1 MTALAV
7 TLAVQLIQA
16 VELKMLAAAAVLLT
30 QAVDVNQLPLAAVA
44 VALHQ
49 AADANPLLLVVVAA
63 VLLLHVEL
71 NRLVALA
78 QAVVAKLHQ
87 AAVAKPAAAS
97 HVASHS
103 WNCCVQPRLRRI
115 A

>member
-7 TLAVQLIQA
+7 TLAEQLIRA
-16 VELKMLAAAAVLLT
+16 AELKMLVALA
-30 QAVDVNQLPLAAVA
+30 QAVVVNLLPLAAVA
-44 VALHQ
+44 VALLQ
-49 AADANPLLLVVVAA
+49 AADANLLLLAVVAA
-63 VLLLHVEL
+63 VLLRPAEL

-78 QAVVAKLHQ
+78 QAVVAKLLQ

-97 HVASHS
+97 HVASHCS
-103 WNCCVQPRLRRI
+103 SCSVQLRPRRI